1 MWFEQESGVRVKSK
15 WNDKGRER
23 SMAEIG
29 GAAAFIL
36 WRIAQQGLLNLE
48 NEGFQTDTRA
58 QRLDVMSEFVA
69 FLVHLAD
76 RLKAGELELDERT
89 EFITSLA
96 RHLADN
102 MQENRTE
109 AEGKGDYR
117 KALISLLNE
126 RAADYAEFTMPDGE
140 PGYAMR
146 RYFGD
151 NVRAVMGEKDN
162 QWITDQVMDVE
173 VPEALPPL
181 KKALRELFAA
191 EQQA

>member
-1 MWFEQESGVRVKSK
+1 MRVKSK
-15 WNDKGRER
+15 WNVKGRER

-29 GAAAFIL
+29 SAAAFIL

-76 RLKAGELELDERT
+76 RLKAGELELEERT

-109 AEGKGDYR
+109 AQGKGDYR
-117 KALISLLNE
+117 KALINLLNE
-126 RAADYAEFTMPDGE
+126 RAADYAEFSMADGE

-146 RYFGD
+146 RYFGE

-181 KKALRELFAA
+181 KKALRELFAV

>member
-1 MWFEQESGVRVKSK
+1 VRVKSK
-15 WNDKGRER
+15 WSDKRRER
-23 SMAEIG
+23 SMAEVG

-48 NEGFQTDTRA
+48 NEGFQTDTQA
-58 QRLDVMSEFVA
+58 QRLNVMGEFVA

-76 RLKAGELELDERT
+76 RLKAEQLNLDERT

-96 RHLADN
+96 RHLADT
-102 MQENRTE
+102 MQENRTD
-109 AEGKGDYR
+109 AQGKGEYR
-117 KALISLLNE
+117 SALINLLNE
-126 RAADYAEFTMPDGE
+126 RAADYAEFSMPDGE

-151 NVRAVMGEKDN
+151 NVRAVMGAKDN
-162 QWITDQVMDVE
+162 QWITDQVMDIE

-181 KKALRELFAA
+181 KKALRELFAV

>member
-1 MWFEQESGVRVKSK
+1 MRVKSK
-15 WNDKGRER
+15 WNVKGRER

-76 RLKAGELELDERT
+76 RLKAGELELEERT

-96 RHLADN
+96 RHLADY

-109 AEGKGDYR
+109 ALGKGDYR
-117 KALISLLNE
+117 KALINLLNE
-126 RAADYAEFTMPDGE
+126 RAADYAEFTMTDGE

-146 RYFGD
+146 RYFGE

-181 KKALRELFAA
+181 KKALRELFVV